1 MTVEEIVGKIL
12 NIDSNTISDATSP
25 ENTEEWDSFN
35 GLLLVSEL
43 EKNFNVKFN
52 IEEIIA
58 VKNVGDIKKAL
69 REHNISNI

>member
-12 NIDSNTISDATSP
+12 NIDSSNVDDNTSP

-43 EKNFNVKFN
+43 EKNFKVQFD
-52 IEEIIA
+52 IEEIIV
-58 VKNVGDIKKAL
+58 VKNVGDIKKTL
-69 REHNISNI
+69 RKHNISDV